1 MSILLLTLM
10 LPSETPLKPFSESYV
25 DFALPIEVQSC
36 DNAFYVP
43 YIVLARNTF
52 NLKGLGLF
60 MDCLNVPIY
69 FFGRG
74 TVLGAL
80 KDFSF

>member
-1 MSILLLTLM
+1 
-10 LPSETPLKPFSESYV
+10 
-25 DFALPIEVQSC
+25 
-36 DNAFYVP
+36 
-43 YIVLARNTF
+43 
-52 NLKGLGLF
+52 

-80 KDFSF
+80 KDFSFLKNKVA